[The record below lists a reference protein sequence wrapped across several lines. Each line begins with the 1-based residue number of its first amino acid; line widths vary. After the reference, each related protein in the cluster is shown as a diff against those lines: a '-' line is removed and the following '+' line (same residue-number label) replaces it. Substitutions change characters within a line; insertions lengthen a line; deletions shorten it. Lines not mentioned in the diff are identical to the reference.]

1 MQIKEKLNNF
11 FKKNSLL
18 FFLIISMTYF
28 EFIFHAFC
36 FRTFNLNNIIYI
48 FVFTLPITLL
58 IYLLSTIFNEK
69 INKILTF
76 VFTIIFTIFFLSQF
90 IYYDLFNA
98 IYGLKSMGLI
108 NQVIVVFDKVIDTII
123 RNWYVIVLMLI
134 PIIFLIIFNK
144 KICFTFNKK
153 TNTLWALFYIISFY
167 AIGVLSIRIDKEE
180 LYCNY
185 NLYYKIKQPILTTNN
200 LGLTTEFGL
209 EIYRTITNFSEK
221 ITIENT
227 EQSVLKKEIKYN
239 ITDIDFDYLNSQTE
253 DEDIILLN
261 NFFKNRQA
269 TEQNEYTGLY
279 KDKNLIFILAE
290 SLDKS
295 IISEELTPTL
305 YKLANESINFTNY
318 YTPLYPGSTGSGEY
332 MTEWGLIASNVAKSD
347 QLSSTIGN
355 YNPFRLNNSLKNL
368 GYKTYAY
375 HDYYGYFYN
384 RDKYFKNDNYDKYG
398 FCGSGVVNSCDSFRG
413 SDLEMIKNTVDS
425 YINEDKFFTYYVTVS
440 GHGNYNYN
448 ANPIAQKNYNEV
460 KNLDY
465 SNTLKTYIAANKEL
479 DKALEY
485 LLKVL
490 EEKGK
495 LENTVI
501 VITPDHYP
509 YYFKNN
515 ELNEVDTEDRTDKFL
530 MHHENLIIW
539 SQSNPDVK
547 VDKYISN
554 IDILPTILN
563 LFGIEYDSR
572 LFIGRDALSEVTS
585 TVMLA
590 DQSWINENGS
600 YDSVE
605 NKFTPTTNVSN
616 DYISN
621 MNQTVNTYF
630 NISNL
635 LQEKKYYTFLFDN
648 KDKTEENNIS
658 S

>member
-1 MQIKEKLNNF
+1 MQIKKKLNNF

-465 SNTLKTYIAANKEL
+465 SSTLKTYIAANKEL

-605 NKFTPTTNVSN
+605 NKFTSTTNVPN
-616 DYISN
+616 DYVSN
-621 MNQTVNTYF
+621 MNQTINTYF

-635 LQEKKYYTFLFDN
+635 IQEKKYYTFLFDN

>member
-36 FRTFNLNNIIYI
+36 FRTFNLHNIIDI
-48 FVFTLPITLL
+48 FIFTLPITLL

-134 PIIFLIIFNK
+134 PLIFLIIFNK

-227 EQSVLKKEIKYN
+227 DQAVLKEEIKYN

-375 HDYYGYFYN
+375 HDYYGYFYS

-398 FCGSGVVNSCDSFRG
+398 FCGLGVVNSCDSFRG

-440 GHGNYNYN
+440 GHGNYNYDS
-448 ANPIAQKNYNEV
+448 NPIARKNYNEV

-465 SNTLKTYIAANKEL
+465 SSTLKTYIAANKEL

-495 LENTVI
+495 LEDTVI

-539 SQSNPDVK
+539 SQSNPDIK

-585 TVMLA
+585 TVMLV

-616 DYISN
+616 DYVSN

-635 LQEKKYYTFLFDN
+635 IQEKKYYTFLFDN

>member
-261 NFFKNRQA
+261 NFFKNRQT

-465 SNTLKTYIAANKEL
+465 SSTLKTYIAANKEL

-485 LLKVL
+485 LLEVL
-490 EEKGK
+490 DEKGK
-495 LENTVI
+495 LEDTVI

-515 ELNEVDTEDRTDKFL
+515 ELNEIDTEDRTDKFL

-563 LFGIEYDSR
+563 LFGVEYDSR
-572 LFIGRDALSEVTS
+572 LFIGRDALSEVAS

-616 DYISN
+616 DYVSN

-635 LQEKKYYTFLFDN
+635 IQEKKYYTFLFDN